1 MVRRL
6 PGTLFPPVSAAT
18 DAFTDIPAER
28 RREIEAEVQQAY
40 FERVNAVKKEVDA
53 LSVAQREMF
62 HRQLA
67 ETLMLASAKGTEQ

>member
-18 DAFTDIPAER
+18 GAFTDIPAER
-28 RREIEAEVQQAY
+28 RREIRAEVQQAY
-40 FERVNAVKKEVDA
+40 FDRVNAVKKEVDA

-67 ETLMLASAKGTEQ
+67 ETLMLASTKGTEQ

>member
-6 PGTLFPPVSAAT
+6 PGTVFTTDSAST

-28 RREIEAEVQQAY
+28 RREIQAEVQQAY
-40 FERVNAVKKEVDA
+40 FDRVNAVKRQVDA

-67 ETLMLASAKGTEQ
+67 ETLRLISVGGTEQ